1 MSKIIAVAN
10 QKGGVAKTTTAVN
23 LSAALHGMGKKILLV
38 DLDPQGNAGS
48 GMGVSKSGSPN
59 TYEMLMKGVPAAE
72 SVYRTEYGDIIPS
85 GKDLAAASLEMADSE
100 EREYVLK
107 KALLP
112 VKLDYDYI
120 FIDCPP
126 SLELITVNALV
137 AADSVLIP
145 MQCEYYAL
153 EGITD
158 LLTSIKLCNRKLNKG
173 LEIEGIVLTMFDGR
187 MNLTNQV
194 ASELRKYL
202 GSKVYNTVIP
212 RSIRLS
218 EAPSHGLPGVIY
230 DRQNKGSR
238 AYMDLAEE
246 FLKKNEGRKV

>member
-23 LSAALHGMGKKILLV
+23 LSAALHSMGKKILLV

-72 SVYRTEYGDIIPS
+72 SVFHTEYGDIIPS
-85 GKDLAAASLEMADSE
+85 GKDLAAASLEMADADD
-100 EREYVLK
+100 REFILK

-112 VKLDYDYI
+112 VKLDYDYV

-137 AADSVLIP
+137 AADSVLIHDHR
-145 MQCEYYAL
+145 AA
-153 EGITD
+153 EGAFAAAFRDRT
-158 LLTSIKLCNRKLNKG
+158 
-173 LEIEGIVLTMFDGR
+173 GIH
-187 MNLTNQV
+187 
-194 ASELRKYL
+194 
-202 GSKVYNTVIP
+202 I
-212 RSIRLS
+212 
-218 EAPSHGLPGVIY
+218 
-230 DRQNKGSR
+230 
-238 AYMDLAEE
+238 
-246 FLKKNEGRKV
+246 

>member
-23 LSAALHGMGKKILLV
+23 LSAALHSMGKKILLV
-38 DLDPQGNAGS
+38 DLDPQGNACS

-59 TYEMLMKGVPAAE
+59 TYEMLMKGIPAAE
-72 SVYRTEYGDIIPS
+72 AVFHTEYGDIIPS
-85 GKDLAAASLEMADSE
+85 GKDLAAASLEMADAES
-100 EREYVLK
+100 REYILK

-158 LLTSIKLCNRKLNKG
+158 LLTSIKLCNRKLNRS
-173 LEIEGIVLTMFDGR
+173 LEIEGIILTMFDGR

-194 ASELRKYL
+194 AAELRKYL
-202 GSKVYNTVIP
+202 GSKVYDTVIP

-218 EAPSHGLPGVIY
+218 EAPSHGLPGVVY

-238 AYMDLAEE
+238 AYMELANE
-246 FLKKNEGRKV
+246 FLQKNEGRKT

>member
-1 MSKIIAVAN
+1 
-10 QKGGVAKTTTAVN
+10 
-23 LSAALHGMGKKILLV
+23 
-38 DLDPQGNAGS
+38 
-48 GMGVSKSGSPN
+48 
-59 TYEMLMKGVPAAE
+59 
-72 SVYRTEYGDIIPS
+72 
-85 GKDLAAASLEMADSE
+85 
-100 EREYVLK
+100 
-107 KALLP
+107 
-112 VKLDYDYI
+112 
-120 FIDCPP
+120 
-126 SLELITVNALV
+126 
-137 AADSVLIP
+137 
-145 MQCEYYAL
+145 
-153 EGITD
+153 
-158 LLTSIKLCNRKLNKG
+158 
-173 LEIEGIVLTMFDGR
+173 MFDGR

>member
-100 EREYVLK
+100 EREYILK

-112 VKLDYDYI
+112 IKLDYDYI
-120 FIDCPP
+120 FIEISFSAFLDRTLNTGFYGGFSLCPSAGKSFPQFIYRWRNDENHDCFR
-126 SLELITVNALV
+126 LV
-137 AADSVLIP
+137 
-145 MQCEYYAL
+145 
-153 EGITD
+153 
-158 LLTSIKLCNRKLNKG
+158 
-173 LEIEGIVLTMFDGR
+173 F
-187 MNLTNQV
+187 MNL
-194 ASELRKYL
+194 
-202 GSKVYNTVIP
+202 
-212 RSIRLS
+212 
-218 EAPSHGLPGVIY
+218 
-230 DRQNKGSR
+230 
-238 AYMDLAEE
+238 
-246 FLKKNEGRKV
+246 